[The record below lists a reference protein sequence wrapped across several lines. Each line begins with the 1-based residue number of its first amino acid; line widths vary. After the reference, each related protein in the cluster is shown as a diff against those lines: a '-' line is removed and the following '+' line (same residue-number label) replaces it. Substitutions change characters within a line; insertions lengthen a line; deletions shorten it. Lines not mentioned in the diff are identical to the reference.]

1 MAKSSFFSGTGV
13 STTNTNAIENS
24 VESAAASATA
34 AEASATSASAAD
46 APGNAAASA
55 TSAASSATSAARD
68 RIICSAKAVAAAI
81 QADNAAASATAS
93 QVQAVA
99 SVPLSGGNMTGN
111 LGMAVNA
118 KIILG
123 SVLSIYH
130 DGQDSRIS
138 ENGTGDLLI
147 QGTNLTLADA
157 TTGENFLTAISNGA
171 VKLFYNG
178 SPRLETSASGLTVTG
193 DIGIYNGPSI
203 KSGTN
208 TPEGAVT
215 APVGSLFLRTNG
227 GSVSTLY
234 VKESGT
240 GNTGWSAV

>member
-1 MAKSSFFSGTGV
+1 MALFRGSGGSGISDVGPIISLTLPLETERANKYLAFDATGEPIAVVSTQGDNLEKTLVVGNTTSGTDIAV
-13 STTNTNAIENS
+13 SAGDDITFTDTSKAIFGNS
-24 VESAAASATA
+24 Q
-34 AEASATSASAAD
+34 D
-46 APGNAAASA
+46 L
-55 TSAASSATSAARD
+55 
-68 RIICSAKAVAAAI
+68 
-81 QADNAAASATAS
+81 Q
-93 QVQAVA
+93 
-99 SVPLSGGNMTGN
+99 
-111 LGMAVNA
+111 
-118 KIILG
+118 
-123 SVLSIYH
+123 IYH
-130 DGQDSRIS
+130 DGSSSRIS

-147 QGTNLTLADA
+147 LGTNLTLVDT

-178 SPRLETSASGLTVTG
+178 SPRLETSSSGLTVTG

-215 APVGSLFLRTNG
+215 ASVGSLFLRTNG
-227 GSVSTLY
+227 GAGSTLY

>member
-1 MAKSSFFSGTGV
+1 MALFRGSGGSGISDVGPIISLTLPLETERANKYLAFDATGEPIAVVSTQGDNLEKTLVVGNTTSGTDIAV
-13 STTNTNAIENS
+13 SAGDDITFTDTSKAIFGNS
-24 VESAAASATA
+24 Q
-34 AEASATSASAAD
+34 D
-46 APGNAAASA
+46 L
-55 TSAASSATSAARD
+55 
-68 RIICSAKAVAAAI
+68 
-81 QADNAAASATAS
+81 Q
-93 QVQAVA
+93 
-99 SVPLSGGNMTGN
+99 
-111 LGMAVNA
+111 
-118 KIILG
+118 
-123 SVLSIYH
+123 IYH
-130 DGQDSRIS
+130 DGSSSRIS

-147 QGTNLTLADA
+147 LGTNLTLADT

-178 SPRLETSASGLTVTG
+178 SPRLETSSSGLTVTG

-215 APVGSLFLRTNG
+215 ASVGSLFLRTNG
-227 GSVSTLY
+227 GAGSTLY